1 MFLSEKME
9 SFEKLS
15 DTFSREN
22 QARLTATQVSINKIR
37 TDIQSKKVAVDNAAE
52 VTRKIQVL
60 ESQITELKSSNDYL
74 SVQEMREFQME
85 IRFQETQIE
94 NLTSVQ
100 DQLKFAQ
107 RSCSFT
113 KEFKDEVWV
122 GWLVNFAII
131 NFCNNWVANLDEM

>member
-1 MFLSEKME
+1 ME

-113 KEFKDEVWV
+113 KVSRGRGSNLWP
-122 GWLVNFAII
+122 
-131 NFCNNWVANLDEM
+131 WVAVTAKLPTRRGGPYRFAR

>member
-1 MFLSEKME
+1 ME

-122 GWLVNFAII
+122 S
-131 NFCNNWVANLDEM
+131 